1 MAEDRFSFNPG
12 CRISRIRPANAR
24 SRLSAVA
31 TILAASLLAACTLV
45 PPAPQPER
53 LSTLLDDPAGDAAL
67 DAPSGRIEPA
77 RWWEAFNDPALD
89 RVVEAVLESN
99 FDLAEA
105 VARVEQA
112 RIRAGIAIG
121 ARLPSI
127 SASLAADA
135 YDVPA
140 NAALG
145 AQLEELGIGQE
156 TFDAFKLTFPERLDL
171 TTYTLGANFSYE
183 LDFWGRNRNDAR
195 AARAETLAAEADFRT
210 ARIGILAETAGT
222 YFEVVDLRSQRGL
235 TAETVGILE
244 EQEALDTVRYE
255 RGLIDIGEL
264 YASRRQLIDAQ
275 TRLPRIEGRLADV
288 EGRLWILLG
297 GYREDLESVLP
308 DALAA
313 AAPLDPVP
321 AGVPADLLMQR
332 PDVGAARERVEA
344 ARHALGARRAELLP
358 SLSIAGSIGGMS
370 TESDGWF
377 DADQWFRNL
386 TVNLLGPVFER
397 GRLRGNVA
405 LAGARLE
412 ETAAAYGR
420 AVVTAVNE
428 VRATLAGL
436 AASQLAVA
444 RLTTVTEEA
453 AAEAALQERRYVSGV
468 ADYAT
473 YLAAARN
480 HVSLQ
485 SALAAGRRDLG
496 FARLALHRALGGAWT
511 ANGPTAREPT
521 GTATTEKPARAAATG
536 ASAGAAKSGESAR
549 RGATV
554 RGFDATA
561 RNRTEAAPGK
571 GPRLV
576 SATSE

>member
-1 MAEDRFSFNPG
+1 MAETKFSFTPG
-12 CRISRIRPANAR
+12 GRIKRTAPASGR
-24 SRLSAVA
+24 SRASTLAVV
-31 TILAASLLAACTLV
+31 LAGTVLAACAIV
-45 PPAPQPER
+45 PPAPEPGPIANIV
-53 LSTLLDDPAGDAAL
+53 DDLAGDAARV
-67 DAPSGRIEPA
+67 ATPGRIEPA

-89 RVVEAVLESN
+89 RIVEAVLESN

-105 VARVEQA
+105 IARVEQA
-112 RIRAGIAIG
+112 RVRARIAVG
-121 ARLPSI
+121 ARLPSV

-145 AQLEELGIGQE
+145 AQLDELGIGSE
-156 TFDAFKLTFPERLDL
+156 TFDAFNLTFPERLDL

-195 AARAETLAAEADFRT
+195 AARAETLAAEADLRA
-210 ARIGILAETAGT
+210 ARIGVLAQTIGT
-222 YFEVVDLRSQRGL
+222 YLEVVDLRSQREL
-235 TAETVGILE
+235 TAEIVGIL
-244 EQEALDTVRYE
+244 QELETLDTVRYE
-255 RGLIDIGEL
+255 RGLIDIREL
-264 YASRRQLIDAQ
+264 YATRRQLIDADTQ
-275 TRLPRIEGRLADV
+275 LPRIEGRLADA

-297 GYREDLESVLP
+297 GYREDVEAVLP

-313 AAPLDPVP
+313 SAPLDPVP

-344 ARHALGARRAELLP
+344 ARHAVGARRAELLP
-358 SLSIAGSIGGMS
+358 SLSISGSIGGMS
-370 TESDGWF
+370 TQSGEWF

-405 LAGARLE
+405 LAEARLE

-428 VRATLAGL
+428 VRATLTGL
-436 AASQLAVA
+436 ATSELAVA
-444 RLTTVTEEA
+444 RLTTVTEDA

-473 YLAAARN
+473 YLAAQQN
-480 HVSLQ
+480 HVALQ
-485 SALAAGRRDLG
+485 AALAAGRRDLG
-496 FARLALHRALGGAWT
+496 YARLALHRALGGTWT
-511 ANGPTAREPT
+511 TAAPSALNRAETALVSGPQLLS
-521 GTATTEKPARAAATG
+521 ATTE
-536 ASAGAAKSGESAR
+536 
-549 RGATV
+549 
-554 RGFDATA
+554 
-561 RNRTEAAPGK
+561 
-571 GPRLV
+571 
-576 SATSE
+576 